1 MRKITMLLTVLM
13 LVGVLAAGVQAQ
25 PQEKSPAAEGWPMGR
40 MYDPKTVTTLEGTI
54 ESIDKVTAGRMDLP
68 ARILVKMKTAQE
80 TVTIYL
86 GPEWYLEKQEAKLFP
101 GDPIKVRG
109 SKIAFE
115 NQAVILPN
123 EITKGNKVLKFWD
136 DQGMPAWRGQG
147 PGAKKQ

>member
-1 MRKITMLLTVLM
+1 MKKILMLLAVFM

-25 PQEKSPAAEGWPMGR
+25 PQEKSPASEAWPMGR
-40 MYDPKTVTTLEGTI
+40 MYNPKTVTTLEGTI
-54 ESIDKVTAGRMDLP
+54 ESIEKVTAGRMDLP
-68 ARILVKMKTAQE
+68 ARVLIKMKSGQE
-80 TVTIYL
+80 IVTIYL

-109 SKIAFE
+109 SKISLD

-123 EITKGNKVLKFWD
+123 EVTKGNKVMKFWD

-147 PGAKKQ
+147 PGAKQQ